1 MKGGIKVKTLKKKST
16 STLTPAEDK
25 LSKARIHLVCTA
37 PFFGS
42 VALGVP
48 CILDERAVT
57 ACTDGRQI
65 RFAPSFL
72 AKLDTRQVVGLIVH
86 EVLHII
92 LKHSL
97 FREDRDPKLWNCA
110 CDYAINLIIKDGGY
124 YLPPNGLV
132 DEQYRGLSAFQI
144 YEVLAQE
151 AGNTVRPDEDEEQE
165 EGEGDEESGD
175 GAEDGDEEQD
185 GDTAAGS
192 NDPAKSP
199 TGWGDVEDPTDE
211 QGKALSESALQEV
224 SDKIDG
230 SVAVAESTAR
240 LAGNLPAELD
250 RVLGEA
256 KKPLVNWRDA
266 LRKHLSEISRDDWSW
281 RRPSRRHRDFVLP
294 SLHSEGLATILVTV
308 DTSGS
313 IDRDQFEQA
322 LGEVCEVAQ
331 SIKGKVFLGSC
342 DTEHYGFEEYS
353 YGDPL
358 PELKG
363 GGGTDFRDSDR
374 AVEEIIA
381 TGEEVK
387 VHLFITD
394 GLTSSW
400 GSEIVPTVWA
410 IHSDPTQDIH
420 PPFGERLDIPR
431 GSP

>member
-1 MKGGIKVKTLKKKST
+1 MTKVKTKKKSPT
-16 STLTPAEDK
+16 LGLTPAEEK

-48 CILDERAVT
+48 CILDERART

-97 FREDRDPKLWNCA
+97 FREDRDPKLWNIA

-124 YLPPNGLV
+124 YLPTNGLI

-144 YEVLAQE
+144 YDLLAQD
-151 AGNTVRPDEDEEQE
+151 AGNTTRPDEDEGD
-165 EGEGDEESGD
+165 EGEGDEEGEESDGAGD
-175 GAEDGDEEQD
+175 GEEEGESD
-185 GDTAAGS
+185 SSAAGGKGS
-192 NDPAKSP
+192 GKSP

-211 QGKALSESALQEV
+211 QGNPLSESALQEV
-224 SDKIDG
+224 ADKIDG

-240 LAGNLPAELD
+240 IAGNLPAELD
-250 RVLGEA
+250 RILGEA

-266 LRKHLSEISRDDWSW
+266 LRRHLTEVSRDDWSW
-281 RRPSRRHRDFVLP
+281 RRPSRRHRNFVLP

-342 DTEHYGFEEYS
+342 DTQHYGFEEYN

-374 AVEEIIA
+374 AVEDIIA

-410 IHSDPTQDIH
+410 IHSDPTQSIE